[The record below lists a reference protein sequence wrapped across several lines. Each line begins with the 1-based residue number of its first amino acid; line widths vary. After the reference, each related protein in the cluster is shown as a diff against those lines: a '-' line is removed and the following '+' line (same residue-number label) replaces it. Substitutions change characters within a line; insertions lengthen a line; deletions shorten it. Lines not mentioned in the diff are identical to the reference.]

1 MPLLERGEWLSDD
14 IMSGVGGVIWI
25 LGSEVAQDKRLLDF
39 QTKMSHL
46 KHIVSSPDTCPNALA
61 LDSAA
66 RNAIRHHHID
76 ARIFPDLQ
84 HAADIASGQEG
95 ASAVSAR
102 EGAPLVAAQR
112 GLRLTLEPTLE
123 VQDRF
128 VKAPMDVNV
137 FREQMAAEFDNLDNA
152 SLRHQTQGPT
162 SDVESWTGLCPHPD
176 AEVVVLGTGSSHP
189 SPARNVSGTLI
200 RVPGCGS
207 YLLDCGEGT
216 LGTLRRIF
224 PPGELDAILKDLRMI
239 WVSHLHADH
248 HLGLASL
255 VRAWSI
261 ATEET
266 PAVRLAAVS
275 DAPMLHWLH
284 EYGSAENL
292 GLSRVLTLAT
302 TPTPKDRV
310 EEAQATELR
319 FVKPAW
325 IDEVDRRNTTDFLD
339 VLNLQSLNSVF
350 VTHCPGA
357 QAVSFTTDTGLKIS
371 YSGDCRPSPSFAAI
385 GKDSHLLIHEAT
397 FEDEMRGEALAKKH
411 STTGEALSIA
421 GQMRAKACL
430 LTHFSQRYPEMPKL
444 GMQSLQTE
452 SVLENDGVESSNP
465 VAAPEQSLVP
475 KLPDGSNIRVLFA
488 FDYMRLRL
496 GDIPLL
502 QAKQPLLREMY
513 DKGIGKDIAQD
524 VAEEAPDPA
533 QLAEVTSNRQ
543 EKKKAK
549 EDRMKEQTKA
559 NKRKSQE
566 WKQKR
571 AGAAPEVSHPVT
583 QDVEAAGQ
591 ASG

>member
-1 MPLLERGEWLSDD
+1 
-14 IMSGVGGVIWI
+14 
-25 LGSEVAQDKRLLDF
+25 
-39 QTKMSHL
+39 
-46 KHIVSSPDTCPNALA
+46 
-61 LDSAA
+61 
-66 RNAIRHHHID
+66 
-76 ARIFPDLQ
+76 
-84 HAADIASGQEG
+84 
-95 ASAVSAR
+95 
-102 EGAPLVAAQR
+102 
-112 GLRLTLEPTLE
+112 
-123 VQDRF
+123 
-128 VKAPMDVNV
+128 
-137 FREQMAAEFDNLDNA
+137 
-152 SLRHQTQGPT
+152 
-162 SDVESWTGLCPHPD
+162 
-176 AEVVVLGTGSSHP
+176 
-189 SPARNVSGTLI
+189 
-200 RVPGCGS
+200 VPGCGS

-224 PPGELDAILKDLRMI
+224 PPCELDAILKDLRMI

-255 VRAWSI
+255 VRAWST

-266 PAVRLAAVS
+266 PAVRLAVVS

-310 EEAQATELR
+310 QEAQATELR

-325 IDEVDRRNTTDFLD
+325 VDEADSRNTTDFLD
-339 VLNLQSLNSVF
+339 VLNLRSLNSVF

-357 QAVSFTTDTGLKIS
+357 QAVSFTTKTGLKIS
-371 YSGDCRPSPSFAAI
+371 YSGDCRPSPSFAVI
-385 GKDSHLLIHEAT
+385 GRDSHLLIHEAT

-444 GMQSLQTE
+444 GMQSLPTE
-452 SVLENDGVESSNP
+452 SALGTDGAEAGHTETREAARSDPSN
-465 VAAPEQSLVP
+465 QSLVP
-475 KLPDGSNIRVLFA
+475 KLPDGSDIRVLFA
-488 FDYMRLRL
+488 FDYMRLQL
-496 GDIPLL
+496 VDIPLL

-524 VAEEAPDPA
+524 VAEEAPDTA
-533 QLAEVTSNRQ
+533 QLATVTSNRQ

-571 AGAAPEVSHPVT
+571 DGAVPEVSNTVT
-583 QDVEAAGQ
+583 RDVETAGQ
-591 ASG
+591 ASGL